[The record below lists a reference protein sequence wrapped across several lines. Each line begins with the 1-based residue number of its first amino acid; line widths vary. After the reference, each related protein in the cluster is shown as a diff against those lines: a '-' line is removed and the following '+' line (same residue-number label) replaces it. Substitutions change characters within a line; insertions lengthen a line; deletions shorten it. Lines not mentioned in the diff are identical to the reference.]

1 MTLLARS
8 KSDIEA
14 QQKQH
19 APVAAVKARN
29 DRIKNEIENEQQY
42 HVRVEQEFADLVE
55 EYNKLVKQDRW
66 AEAEL
71 IAKQAKELDKENPVA
86 RRSMFVKARLGRE
99 NARIADLKIR
109 KEDNFL
115 NQLWEVEDAAAT
127 PMYGSPYKF
136 PKDWAEP
143 HQSPQG
149 QVRQPGQQAADRA

>member
-1 MTLLARS
+1 M
-8 KSDIEA
+8 
-14 QQKQH
+14 
-19 APVAAVKARN
+19 
-29 DRIKNEIENEQQY
+29 
-42 HVRVEQEFADLVE
+42 RVEQEFADLVD

-66 AEAEL
+66 TEAEL

-86 RRSMFVKARLGRE
+86 ETMFVKARLGRE

-136 PKDWAEP
+136 PKDWSALTKRRKGKYDSPDNKQRTEP
-143 HQSPQG
+143 EKQIEELGPPGVAALREDAAGRGHPPHSEDCR
-149 QVRQPGQQAADRA
+149 RQHRAR